1 MNKIVIIEDEALSA
15 KRLIRLINDYDD
27 SITILGPFQTT
38 DEVKNFLAS
47 DHDYDLI
54 ISDIRLGAYTVF
66 EAFELNMLTSFVIFT
81 TTYDEYA
88 MNAIKSNGIDY
99 LLKPVNSKEL
109 FNSLDKINM
118 LLHQDTT
125 PTALSVVARDMQ
137 IWRSR
142 FLVTKGDE
150 LVSLKADE
158 ISCIYSGK
166 RQVVAYKHDGET
178 YVMSDKLSDLEE
190 TLNPDVFF
198 RINRQYIANIN
209 YLEKISFFFSSKL
222 HVKIKGCNDSNIII
236 SKDKACKFKQWLS
249 K

>member
-66 EAFELNMLTSFVIFT
+66 EAFELNMPTSFVIFT

-222 HVKIKGCNDSNIII
+222 HVKIKGCNDRI
-236 SKDKACKFKQWLS
+236 
-249 K
+249 

>member
-1 MNKIVIIEDEALSA
+1 MNKIVIIEDETLSA
-15 KRLIRLINDYDD
+15 NRLIRLIKDYDD

-38 DEVKNFLAS
+38 DEVKNFLTS

-54 ISDIRLGAYTVF
+54 ISDIRLGAHTVF
-66 EAFELNMLTSFVIFT
+66 EAFELNMPTSFVIFT
-81 TTYDEYA
+81 TAYDEYA

-99 LLKPVNSKEL
+99 LLKPVNSKDL

-118 LLHQDTT
+118 LLHKATP
-125 PTALSVVARDMQ
+125 PTALSAVARDMQ

-150 LVSLKADE
+150 LVPLKADE
-158 ISCIYSGK
+158 ISCIYSGE
-166 RQVVAYKHDGET
+166 RQVVAYTHDGEV
-178 YVMSDKLSDLEE
+178 YVMNDGLSDLET
-190 TLNPDVFF
+190 TLNPDIFF
-198 RINRQYIANIN
+198 RINRQYFANIN

-222 HVKIKGCNDSNIII
+222 HVRIKGCSDNNIII
-236 SKDKACKFKQWLS
+236 SKTRASKFKQWLN

>member
-66 EAFELNMLTSFVIFT
+66 EAFELNMPTSFVIFT

-166 RQVVAYKHDGET
+166 RQVVAYGKA
-178 YVMSDKLSDLEE
+178 
-190 TLNPDVFF
+190 TL
-198 RINRQYIANIN
+198 I
-209 YLEKISFFFSSKL
+209 
-222 HVKIKGCNDSNIII
+222 
-236 SKDKACKFKQWLS
+236 
-249 K
+249 

>member
-1 MNKIVIIEDEALSA
+1 MNKIVIIEDETLSA
-15 KRLIRLINDYDD
+15 NRLIRLIKDYDD

-38 DEVKNFLAS
+38 DEVKNFLTS

-54 ISDIRLGAYTVF
+54 ISDIRLGAHTVF
-66 EAFELNMLTSFVIFT
+66 EAFELNMPTSFVIFT
-81 TTYDEYA
+81 TAYDEYA

-99 LLKPVNSKEL
+99 LLKPVNSKDL

-118 LLHQDTT
+118 LLHKATP
-125 PTALSVVARDMQ
+125 PTALSAVARDMQ

-150 LVSLKADE
+150 LVPLKADE
-158 ISCIYSGK
+158 I
-166 RQVVAYKHDGET
+166 VAYTHDGEV
-178 YVMSDKLSDLEE
+178 YVMNDGLSDLET
-190 TLNPDVFF
+190 TLNPDIFF

-222 HVKIKGCNDSNIII
+222 HVRIKGCSDNNIII
-236 SKDKACKFKQWLS
+236 SKTRASKFKQWLN